1 MELEFRVDKCI
12 DADYSQ
18 LFKTLKKIAYRFLV
32 CFENKDK
39 NGKSCKEHY
48 HGWIECDGEKTAR
61 QNQDKVRNII
71 KKYTTGK
78 SSDYFVRQQKN
89 DTKTALAY
97 CYKQQV
103 VCDEYNISYTFEDLY
118 DRWQQM
124 KQQWEKQKQAKE
136 DYKDKLVLLFL
147 EREEIPSSLDE
158 IKLEIA
164 KILVADKKLP
174 TMGKVRSYTLY
185 VVLTLKLPINE
196 LDLYKII

>member
-1 MELEFRVDKCI
+1 
-12 DADYSQ
+12 
-18 LFKTLKKIAYRFLV
+18 
-32 CFENKDK
+32 
-39 NGKSCKEHY
+39 
-48 HGWIECDGEKTAR
+48 
-61 QNQDKVRNII
+61 
-71 KKYTTGK
+71 
-78 SSDYFVRQQKN
+78 
-89 DTKTALAY
+89 
-97 CYKQQV
+97 
-103 VCDEYNISYTFEDLY
+103 
-118 DRWQQM
+118 M